1 MIDQL
6 LYEKYAGRRG
16 SVDRRFGKAIAA
28 FVEIQ
33 QRNHS
38 AMDIPLSQRVLN
50 ALAISWIIVILL
62 GAAVVLL
69 LVYWRALF
77 G

>member
-6 LYEKYAGRRG
+6 IYEKYAGRRG
-16 SVDRRFGKAIAA
+16 SVDRRLGMALAA

-33 QRNHS
+33 QRNH
-38 AMDIPLSQRVLN
+38 AALDIPLSRRVLN
-50 ALAISWIIVILL
+50 ALALSWLIVILL
-62 GAAVVLL
+62 GVGVVLL
-69 LVYWRALF
+69 LVSWRAVF

>member
-6 LYEKYAGRRG
+6 IYEKYAGRRG
-16 SVDRRFGKAIAA
+16 SVDYRLGMALSA

-33 QRNHS
+33 QRNHA

-50 ALAISWIIVILL
+50 ALALSWLIVILL
-62 GAAVVLL
+62 GVGVVLL
-69 LVYWRALF
+69 LVSWRAVF